1 MSIGEVTGIIALVV
15 SALNVCCYV
24 RLQGKYNDLAK
35 QQTLASVGGLETQ
48 LRCAIDTAKS
58 ELHRC
63 TASLAVDYQDEILQK
78 CYYSAEESYR
88 NAYEDA
94 CAKYLDGK
102 VDKRRFKRI
111 YKREIHN
118 LVTDRDQRQYYPDK
132 NSQYSATM
140 AVYREWFQ
148 KGSLGQNR

>member
-1 MSIGEVTGIIALVV
+1 MSVGEVTGIIALVV
-15 SALNVCCYV
+15 SALNAYCYF

-48 LRCAIDTAKS
+48 LRSAIDTAKS

-63 TASLAVDYQDEILQK
+63 AANLAVDYQNEILLK

-102 VDKRRFKRI
+102 VDKKRFKKI
-111 YKREIHN
+111 YKREIRN
-118 LVTDRDQRQYYPDK
+118 LVTDKEQRQYYLDK

-140 AVYREWFQ
+140 AVYREWFH